1 MQRIFTWLWHIQN
14 ADEDKQRR
22 GRIIVVLALLMILV
36 TVLSLPLVSVV
47 TPQSA
52 LPVLVNVMGV
62 IIYTIVI
69 ALTKVGLVDWS
80 GSVFVLAITSL
91 VLASSL
97 GGPEDRTTTYTSPFF
112 LIFPLLIAGMVLR
125 PFWVWLVLL
134 FNVSGL
140 FTIWWAAGVPLFS
153 GEFERALQ
161 IAALFLQV
169 STAVFTFVGGQIT
182 DTILREARQ
191 LREEAR
197 QSAAQLATL
206 NATLEV
212 QVSERT
218 AALEQAIHELE
229 QRAAEQ
235 ARLLAENEQQR
246 QVIREL
252 SVPVLPVRETAL
264 VMPLVGALDTARL
277 VDMQQQVLE
286 QIARTNARDLF
297 IDVTGVPVIDT
308 QVARGLIQ
316 VVEAAR
322 LMGTRVTL
330 VGIRPEV
337 AQTLVTLGIDL
348 HTIRTFSTLQAALGG
363 DRR

>member
-14 ADEDKQRR
+14 ADENKQRR

-52 LPVLVNVMGV
+52 LPIVLVNVMGV

-80 GSVFVLAITSL
+80 GSVFILAITSL

-169 STAVFTFVGGQIT
+169 STAVFTFIGGQIT

-277 VDMQQQVLE
+277 ADMQQQALE

-337 AQTLVTLGIDL
+337 AQTLVALGIDL
-348 HTIRTFSTLQAALGG
+348 RTIRTFGTLQAALG
-363 DRR
+363 

>member
-1 MQRIFTWLWHIQN
+1 MHILATRLFQIRTTN
-14 ADEDKQRR
+14 EDDLRR
-22 GRIIVVLALLMILV
+22 GRISIVAALIMIGLAILALPISATSTNPVSSIATLAIGIIAYLISIIAIRAGFINTGGLILISFV
-36 TVLSLPLVSVV
+36 TLPILIPIALNTLSDGSVTLPFYLALSLLAAGIILRP
-47 TPQSA
+47 PFIWI
-52 LPVLVNVMGV
+52 VLTVN
-62 IIYTIVI
+62 
-69 ALTKVGLVDWS
+69 LVGLFIVWNIARYNP
-80 GSVFVLAITSL
+80 FTNTQTLSL
-91 VLASSL
+91 SA
-97 GGPEDRTTTYTSPFF
+97 
-112 LIFPLLIAGMVLR
+112 
-125 PFWVWLVLL
+125 
-134 FNVSGL
+134 
-140 FTIWWAAGVPLFS
+140 
-153 GEFERALQ
+153 
-161 IAALFLQV
+161 AALFLQV
-169 STAVFTFVGGQIT
+169 STAVFTFIGGQIT

-277 VDMQQQVLE
+277 ADMQQQALE

>member
-1 MQRIFTWLWHIQN
+1 MHILATWLFQIRTTN
-14 ADEDKQRR
+14 EDDLRR
-22 GRIIVVLALLMILV
+22 GRTSIVAALIMIGLAILALPISAISTNPISSIATLAIGIIAYLISIITIRAGFINAGGLILINFVTLPILV
-36 TVLSLPLVSVV
+36 PIALNTLSNGSVTLPFYLALSLLVAGIILR
-47 TPQSA
+47 P
-52 LPVLVNVMGV
+52 PFIWIVLTVN
-62 IIYTIVI
+62 
-69 ALTKVGLVDWS
+69 LVGLFIVWN
-80 GSVFVLAITSL
+80 
-91 VLASSL
+91 
-97 GGPEDRTTTYTSPFF
+97 
-112 LIFPLLIAGMVLR
+112 IAGYN
-125 PFWVWLVLL
+125 PFANMQTLSL
-134 FNVSGL
+134 S
-140 FTIWWAAGVPLFS
+140 T
-153 GEFERALQ
+153 
-161 IAALFLQV
+161 AALFLQV

-182 DTILREARQ
+182 ATILREARQ

-206 NATLEV
+206 NATLEA
-212 QVSERT
+212 QVTERT
-218 AALEQAIHELE
+218 AALQQALHELE
-229 QRAAEQ
+229 QRATEQ

-246 QVIREL
+246 QAIREL
-252 SVPVLPVRETAL
+252 SVPVLPVRETTL

-277 VDMQQQVLE
+277 ADMQQQALE

-348 HTIRTFSTLQAALGG
+348 RSIRTFSTLQTALGEG
-363 DRR
+363 GRR